1 MQQSPLES
9 SFNPEVFTINK
20 HIEHK
25 IMLKYNFFVEI
36 MDELDSI
43 VMRWNYI
50 IEVIE
55 MTDLNDNRDTRMKG
69 REAI

>member
-1 MQQSPLES
+1 
-9 SFNPEVFTINK
+9 
-20 HIEHK
+20 
-25 IMLKYNFFVEI
+25 MLKYNFFVEI